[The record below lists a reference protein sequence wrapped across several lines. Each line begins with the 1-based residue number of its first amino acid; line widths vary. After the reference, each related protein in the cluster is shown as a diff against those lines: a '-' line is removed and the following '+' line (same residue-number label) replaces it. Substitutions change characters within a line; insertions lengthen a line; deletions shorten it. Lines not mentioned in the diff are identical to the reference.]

1 MNARTSHR
9 RRPHTHTHS
18 LHVFFFSAHKIMN
31 FQWVLLILWSGC
43 CCRFSGIFRCV
54 LAIHFLY
61 DIESVHTFCTLKC
74 TIFLWFSFFFRSE
87 HIFTHKFRSWCVFF
101 QFPLLLMCTIVSTI
115 FSTFFFFFA
124 LWKMLVAKTRVKK
137 KCAKKRRR
145 SRKKRWTR
153 RRCWRR

>member
-1 MNARTSHR
+1 MQGRHTDGDLT
-9 RRPHTHTHS
+9 HTHTFIAC
-18 LHVFFFSAHKIMN
+18 FFFSAHKIMN

-87 HIFTHKFRSWCVFF
+87 HIFTHKFRSCCVFF
-101 QFPLLLMCTIVSTI
+101 RFPLLLIVHDCFDNFFYI
-115 FSTFFFFFA
+115 FFFFC
-124 LWKMLVAKTRVKK
+124 LVKNACCEDQSKK